1 MKPDSWPDFDD
12 SWGDEG
18 GVFVG
23 PSSGR
28 DGRKKNAAF
37 VIREDLLEI
46 QTEPKKKSSDPK
58 SWKGRA
64 ENVFRE
70 CQHIYGKRGEN
81 GESETNIINE
91 LTWIMWELS
100 ERVGE
105 FSTRS
110 EKKLSAA
117 ISLSAVEIA
126 QGPQKFPTQH

>member
-1 MKPDSWPDFDD
+1 
-12 SWGDEG
+12 
-18 GVFVG
+18 
-23 PSSGR
+23 
-28 DGRKKNAAF
+28 
-37 VIREDLLEI
+37 
-46 QTEPKKKSSDPK
+46 
-58 SWKGRA
+58 
-64 ENVFRE
+64 VFRE

-105 FSTRS
+105 FSTGS

-126 QGPQKFPTQH
+126 KKVNDLYQSTRPAKISDPTLKLPYRYGGKIL